1 MVPRVERCIAAPSM
15 TRALRQ
21 AQRDTSFIL
30 ALDQG
35 TTSSRAIVFDRDGA
49 IVGFDQR
56 EFAQYFPQPGWVEH
70 DARELWTSQRDVAE
84 GALRNAGLSASDVAA
99 IGITNQR
106 ETTILWDRANGEPV
120 ANAIVWQDRRT
131 SAMCDALRAR
141 GVGEIVT
148 AQTGLLLDPYFSATK
163 IAWLLDSVE
172 GLRERAEAG
181 EIAFGTVDSWLIWN
195 LTGGKRHVTDLT
207 NASRTML
214 FDIHRLT
221 WSDELLA
228 ALDIPRAL
236 LPEVLPCT
244 ADFGVTE
251 PALFGAP
258 LRIAGVAGDQQAA
271 LVGQAGFAAGLAKN
285 TYGTGSFVVL
295 NTGERVV
302 RSEHGLVSTIAF
314 GFERSRVTY
323 ALEGSIFVT
332 GAAVQWLR
340 DGLGIIAASEDV
352 EALAREVDDNG
363 GCYFVPAFTGL
374 GAPYW
379 DPLARG
385 TIAGLTRGTTR
396 AHLARAVLEA
406 MAYQTADVAGAMER
420 DAGMT
425 LKELRVDGGAAV
437 NGLTMQFQA
446 DMLGVPV
453 VRPAVLETTALG
465 AAYLAG
471 LQVGF
476 WDDVETVARQWREG
490 ARFVPA
496 IGAAPRDALLTGWRR
511 AVERSRR

>member
-1 MVPRVERCIAAPSM
+1 
-15 TRALRQ
+15 
-21 AQRDTSFIL
+21 
-30 ALDQG
+30 
-35 TTSSRAIVFDRDGA
+35 
-49 IVGFDQR
+49 
-56 EFAQYFPQPGWVEH
+56 
-70 DARELWTSQRDVAE
+70 
-84 GALRNAGLSASDVAA
+84 
-99 IGITNQR
+99 
-106 ETTILWDRANGEPV
+106 
-120 ANAIVWQDRRT
+120 
-131 SAMCDALRAR
+131 
-141 GVGEIVT
+141 
-148 AQTGLLLDPYFSATK
+148 
-163 IAWLLDSVE
+163 LDSVE

-406 MAYQTADVAGAMER
+406 MAYQTADVVGAMER
-420 DAGMT
+420 DAGIT